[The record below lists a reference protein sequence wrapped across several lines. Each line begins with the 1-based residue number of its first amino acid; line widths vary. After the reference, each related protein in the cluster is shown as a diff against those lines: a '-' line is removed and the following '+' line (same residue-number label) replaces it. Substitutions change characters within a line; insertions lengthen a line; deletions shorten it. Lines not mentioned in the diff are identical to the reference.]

1 MKKVAFICPIYDM
14 KNHFDLAVNLYRSKV
29 ELGIDEDFYFVFSDN
44 TQKEKLSHR
53 IKEELNAEFYSIVIP
68 EELLPY
74 KSKVVTKKF
83 YALQTLMNKYDYL
96 SVIDSESIFI
106 KNGDFYKAF
115 ETIWEQGNCLKSN
128 ISYDGFNILR
138 TCFQTMNIY
147 FEPKLLKE
155 FRFYKYNFWFNEIPV
170 YKCELLPEFFR
181 WLDQFDKNG
190 YLNEWLCFE
199 YYIFAAFLILE
210 KGFHLQRYDNLKSC
224 GGIMEYLPQFP
235 IDEQKKILNQ
245 LGTHWSSNPMVTN
258 EDTYLL
264 FHLDRLKENN
274 YGLEKAEEQKRVR
287 ARRITIIKDIVKLIL
302 GRI

>member
-44 TQKEKLSHR
+44 AQKEKLSHR

-106 KNGDFYKAF
+106 KNGDFYKVF

-155 FRFYKYNFWFNEIPV
+155 FRFYKYNFWFNDIPV

-224 GGIMEYLPQFP
+224 GGIMEYLPLFP